1 MNTKQALELTIDTL
15 EREELRNQ
23 AIISTFGK
31 WMKRRELDELRAEQK
46 ELNKAI
52 YEGYELMARNEA
64 ITKGVE

>member
-1 MNTKQALELTIDTL
+1 MKTKQALELTINTL

-23 AIISTFGK
+23 AIISMFGK
-31 WMKRRELDELRAEQK
+31 WMKEKELDELRTEQK
-46 ELNKAI
+46 EINKAI